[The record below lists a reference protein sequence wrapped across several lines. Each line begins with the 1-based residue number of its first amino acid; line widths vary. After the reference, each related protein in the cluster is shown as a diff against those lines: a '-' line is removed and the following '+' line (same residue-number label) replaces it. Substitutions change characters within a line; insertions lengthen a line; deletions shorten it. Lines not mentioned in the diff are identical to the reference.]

1 MGLGLLLAVKLLFAR
16 DNGCQLFGVFSGRFD
31 AGLAM
36 SLHFFVI
43 KPYPPLVILDY
54 AVDLSAIMR
63 KHNLPIFTTFIFSYR
78 FSEGSFDVSLA
89 LTSQI
94 LMFGQCIILSTI
106 LLPTCHL
113 QHLRFVP
120 RFPLWPLYLTNIVL

>member
-1 MGLGLLLAVKLLFAR
+1 MSLGLLLVVELLFAR

-31 AGLAM
+31 AGLTL
-36 SLHFFVI
+36 SLHFLVI
-43 KPYPPLVILDY
+43 KPFPPMVILDY

-63 KHNLPIFTTFIFSYR
+63 KHNLSIFTTFVFSYR
-78 FSEGSFDVSLA
+78 FSEGSFDVALA
-89 LTSQI
+89 LSSQI

-106 LLPTCHL
+106 LLSTCHL

-120 RFPLWPLYLTNIVL
+120 HFLLWPLYLTNIVL